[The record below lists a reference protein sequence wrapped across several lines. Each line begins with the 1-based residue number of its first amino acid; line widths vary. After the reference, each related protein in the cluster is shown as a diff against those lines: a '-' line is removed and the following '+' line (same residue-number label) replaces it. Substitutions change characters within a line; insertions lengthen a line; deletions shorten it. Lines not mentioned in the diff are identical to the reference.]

1 MEGVRPARP
10 DDGPRCAELVGQARA
25 VLEGRRGGPELLAGS
40 RSPEEL
46 VAAWVAGGPAALWV
60 GEFDGAPV
68 GVAAG
73 VVAPTA
79 DRLTGRLECCYVE
92 PAARGVGVGT
102 ALVSAALG
110 WFEAQGCTDV
120 DAVALPGD
128 RAVKQ
133 LLEAAGFRARLLVL
147 HRRLR

>member
-1 MEGVRPARP
+1 VEGVRPARP
-10 DDGPRCAELVGQARA
+10 ADGPRCAELVGQARA
-25 VLEGRRGGPELLAGS
+25 EVEGQRGGPELLAGA
-40 RSPEEL
+40 RSPDEL
-46 VAAWVAGGPAALWV
+46 VTAWAAGSSASLWV
-60 GEFDGAPV
+60 GEFDGVPV

-73 VVAPTA
+73 VVVPTTV
-79 DRLTGRLECCYVE
+79 RRTGRLECCYVE

-102 ALVSAALG
+102 ALVAAVLG
-110 WFEAQGCTDV
+110 WFDLQACTDV